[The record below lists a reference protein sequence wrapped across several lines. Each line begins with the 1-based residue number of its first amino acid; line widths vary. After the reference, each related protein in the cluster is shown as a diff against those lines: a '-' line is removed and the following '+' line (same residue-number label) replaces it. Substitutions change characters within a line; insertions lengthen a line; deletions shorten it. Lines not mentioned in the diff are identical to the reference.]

1 MHLYRKIYEFGAS
14 AGALEGY
21 VYGKSNPP
29 LDSIRNWVNNLVAAY
44 QNLPGEVVKEIQP
57 GLDMTIGRAIR
68 SLTSRQSQDGHEV
81 LEKLRSLVAGELPA
95 SPDDFDRKKWFEE
108 NG

>member
-14 AGALEGY
+14 AGAFEGY
-21 VYGKSNPP
+21 VYGKSNLP
-29 LDSIRNWVNNLVAAY
+29 LDTIKNWVYNLVAAY

-68 SLTSRQSQDGHEV
+68 SLTSQSQDGHEV
-81 LEKLRSLVAGELPA
+81 LEKLRSLVAGELPV
-95 SPDDFDRKKWFEE
+95 SPDDFNKKKWFEE
-108 NG
+108 DK